1 MICIDI
7 PNVKNG
13 AQTMAKY
20 NMASPLTPTS
30 ARDLDFESL
39 TLKINRANPPNHTDS
54 KSSNGARVI
63 GNMTK
68 LRTKKSTVFFNNFT

>member
-13 AQTMAKY
+13 AQTMATY
-20 NMASPLTPTS
+20 NMVSPLTPTS

-54 KSSNGARVI
+54 KSSKGARV
-63 GNMTK
+63 NRK
-68 LRTKKSTVFFNNFT
+68 YDQVEDQKVNSFFNNFT